1 LSAIAE
7 ARRMSKVRT
16 VTTALRRFVATSFG
30 AAVAGGL
37 VVAIVGLIAIGAG
50 WVKSSNDD
58 QSSALAAT
66 PLPQPTTREVSG
78 KGLTVNQIYQQD
90 SPGVAFIRAQS
101 APRPASPLNPFGGG
115 GGGIATGS
123 GFVIDHEGHVLTNAH
138 VVDGA
143 DQIQVTLGNTDNSE
157 PVSAKVV
164 GKDPSTDVALLQVDA
179 PSDELHPVSFGD
191 SSQLQVGDSVVA
203 IGNPFGLDRTV
214 TTGIVSALQRE
225 IKAPNGFTI
234 NNVIQTDAA
243 INPGNSGGPLLDAD
257 GRVIGINSQI
267 ESAGGGGNVGIG
279 FAVPI
284 NTARQV
290 VDQLLSG
297 GQVEHAF
304 LGLSGTDLTPDIAD
318 VLNLPVKQGALVQT
332 VVPDGP
338 ADKAGVKGGN
348 ATVSINGQQI
358 RAGGDVI
365 TAIDGKSVTGM
376 DDVINVV
383 NQKQP
388 GDDVQLSLSHGDQ
401 QRTVTVTLGNRPANA
416 SG

>member
-1 LSAIAE
+1 
-7 ARRMSKVRT
+7 MSKVRL
-16 VTTALRRFVATSFG
+16 VIDALGRFVRTSFG
-30 AAVAGGL
+30 AALAGGL
-37 VVAIVGLIAIGAG
+37 VVAVVGLIAIAAG
-50 WVKSSNDD
+50 WVKSSGDEI
-58 QSSALAAT
+58 SSLTAT
-66 PLPQPTTREVSG
+66 PLAQPAPRPVSG
-78 KGLTVNQIYQQD
+78 KGLTVNQIYEQD
-90 SPGVAFIRAQS
+90 SPGVVFIQAQS

-115 GGGIATGS
+115 GGSATGS
-123 GFVIDHEGHVLTNAH
+123 GFVIDHAGHILTNAH

-143 DQIQVTLGNTDNSE
+143 QRIEVTLGNTDSSQ
-157 PVSAKVV
+157 PVSARVV

-179 PSDELHPVSFGD
+179 PSDQLHPLALGD

-243 INPGNSGGPLLDAD
+243 INPGNSGGPLLGAD

-284 NTARQV
+284 NTAHEV
-290 VDQLLSG
+290 VQQLLANG
-297 GQVEHAF
+297 TVEHAY
-304 LGLSGTDLTPDIAD
+304 LGISGTDVTPQLAN
-318 VLNLPVKQGALVQT
+318 VLNLSVKQGALVQS
-332 VVPDGP
+332 VVSGGP
-338 ADKAGVKGGN
+338 ADKAGVKGGH
-348 ATVSINGQQI
+348 ATASIGGQRV

-365 TAIDGKSVTGM
+365 TAIDGNAVAGM
-376 DDVINVV
+376 EDVISVV

-388 GDDVQLSLSHGDQ
+388 GDEVELSLADGSQ

-416 SG
+416 QG